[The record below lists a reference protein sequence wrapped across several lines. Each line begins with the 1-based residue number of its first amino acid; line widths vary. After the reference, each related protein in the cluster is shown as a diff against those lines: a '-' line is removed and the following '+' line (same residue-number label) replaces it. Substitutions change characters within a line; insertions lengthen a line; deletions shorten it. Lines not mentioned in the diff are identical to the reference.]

1 MNSLHISDRSELVV
15 VVWVDVVDVVGLFV
29 VVVSP
34 GFGLSP
40 QST

>member
-1 MNSLHISDRSELVV
+1 MNSSHTSELVV
-15 VVWVDVVDVVGLFV
+15 VVWVVVDVVGFLVVV

-34 GFGLSP
+34 GFGRSP